1 MLLDFVPVHFAVDD
15 YALWQYDGTALYE
28 YPHSDVGVSEWGSCN
43 FMHSRGEVRSFLQS
57 AAQYWL
63 EEFHF
68 DGLRMDAVSRLIYWQ
83 GDPAR
88 GENQNGLA
96 FLRGMN
102 LGLKALHPTA
112 ILAAEDSTA
121 WPGVTA
127 PAQEGGLG
135 FDYKWDIGWMHDTLT
150 YFQSPAP
157 PAAGEVPPAHLL
169 HGLLLQRAL
178 PAAPLPRRGRPRQGH
193 HCPEDVRGVRGEVPP
208 GPGAV
213 PVHDGPPWKKLNF
226 MGFELAQLREWD
238 ERRQQDWELLRYP
251 VHDGFA
257 HFIQTLIT
265 CTWRAPPCGSRTTA
279 GRASAGW
286 PASRAPPAC
295 TPGSAGAV
303 ASGWCAWSAW
313 GMPRRRGRCNPR
325 G

>member
-1 MLLDFVPVHFAVDD
+1 M
-15 YALWQYDGTALYE
+15 YKRQALYE

-150 YFQSPAP
+150 YFQSPP
-157 PAAGEVPPAHLL
+157 CLL
-169 HGLLLQRAL
+169 
-178 PAAPLPRRGRPRQGH
+178 
-193 HCPEDVRGVRGEVPP
+193 
-208 GPGAV
+208 
-213 PVHDGPPWKKLNF
+213 
-226 MGFELAQLREWD
+226 
-238 ERRQQDWELLRYP
+238 Y
-251 VHDGFA
+251 
-257 HFIQTLIT
+257 T
-265 CTWRAPPCGSRTTA
+265 SR
-279 GRASAGW
+279 
-286 PASRAPPAC
+286 C
-295 TPGSAGAV
+295 V
-303 ASGWCAWSAW
+303 
-313 GMPRRRGRCNPR
+313 
-325 G
+325 